1 MLLQDGYEA
10 RGLSPDDARRA
21 ARLALGNADS
31 VKAQHRDAR
40 SFRWIEDGC
49 QDAAHGFRMLRRSPV
64 FTATA
69 ALSLAVGI
77 GANTAIFTV
86 ANGLLFRPPA
96 GITDPSELVVI
107 GTARGD
113 GGLNPLPYAAY
124 RQVADRTTSL
134 SAVFAQGLAPRVMGL
149 APSVTATA
157 ESVLGQAVT
166 SNFFAVL
173 GSPAARGRVFAE
185 GDESAAVLNYDY
197 WRRRFNGDD
206 SIVGRTLRINGRP
219 ITVVGVAAPGF
230 QGTGIQSCDLWLTI
244 GIR

>member
-1 MLLQDGYEA
+1 MRRFLQRLLNLLRVRRPDQDLAREIEAHLVLLQDGDEA

-96 GITDPSELVVI
+96 GITEPFR
-107 GTARGD
+107 ARRD
-113 GGLNPLPYAAY
+113 RY
-124 RQVADRTTSL
+124 RSR
-134 SAVFAQGLAPRVMGL
+134 
-149 APSVTATA
+149 
-157 ESVLGQAVT
+157 
-166 SNFFAVL
+166 
-173 GSPAARGRVFAE
+173 
-185 GDESAAVLNYDY
+185 
-197 WRRRFNGDD
+197 
-206 SIVGRTLRINGRP
+206 
-219 ITVVGVAAPGF
+219 
-230 QGTGIQSCDLWLTI
+230 
-244 GIR
+244 